1 MRLGVALEWQAY
13 GKSSALKCGGEM
25 LGFLWFFIGNPPAMM
40 VQHALDYAGVAVCA
54 ISGALAA
61 GRRSLDLLG
70 VVVIAIVTSIG
81 GGTLRDLLLDRHPVF
96 WIAQTGYL
104 VVAIAAALF
113 TLIYVRF
120 FKPPERVLLV
130 ADAFGLAL
138 FTISGAR
145 IADASGVDGVIV
157 VTMGVIT
164 GVFGGV
170 LRDVLC
176 AEIPM
181 ILRKG
186 HIYATAAIAG
196 ASAFVLMKN
205 FGMDPSITALAGM
218 AVVIVLR
225 LAAIIWNLE
234 LPVFSLQDHG
244 RHGDDKPGN

>member
-1 MRLGVALEWQAY
+1 
-13 GKSSALKCGGEM
+13 
-25 LGFLWFFIGNPPAMM
+25 MM
-40 VQHALDYAGVAVCA
+40 VQYALDYAGVAVCA

-96 WIAQTGYL
+96 WIAHTGYL

-113 TLIYVRF
+113 TLLYVRF

-145 IADASGVDGVIV
+145 IAADAGVDGVIV
-157 VTMGVIT
+157 VMMGVIT

-196 ASAFVLMKN
+196 ATGFVLLKN
-205 FGMDPSITALAGM
+205 LDLDPSVSALTGM
-218 AVVIVLR
+218 SIVVGLR
-225 LAAIIWNLE
+225 LAAIVWNLE

-244 RHGDDKPGN
+244 RHGDDKKGGD

>member
-1 MRLGVALEWQAY
+1 M
-13 GKSSALKCGGEM
+13 
-25 LGFLWFFIGNPPAMM
+25 I

-81 GGTLRDLLLDRHPVF
+81 GGTVRDLLLDRHPVF
-96 WIAQTGYL
+96 WISQTGYL
-104 VVAIAAALF
+104 IVAIAAALF
-113 TLIYVRF
+113 TLLYVRF
-120 FKPPERVLLV
+120 FKPPERLLLV

-145 IADASGVDGVIV
+145 IAYDTGVDGVIV
-157 VTMGVIT
+157 VVMGVIT

-196 ASAFVLMKN
+196 ASGFVLLKH
-205 FGMDPSITALAGM
+205 FDFDPAVPALSGM
-218 AVVIVLR
+218 AIVVGLR
-225 LAAIIWNLE
+225 LAAIVWNLE

-244 RHGDDKPGN
+244 RHGDR

>member
-1 MRLGVALEWQAY
+1 MIAQY
-13 GKSSALKCGGEM
+13 T
-25 LGFLWFFIGNPPAMM
+25 
-40 VQHALDYAGVAVCA
+40 LDYAGVAVCA

-70 VVVIAIVTSIG
+70 VVVIATVTAIG

-96 WIAQTGYL
+96 WVANPGYL
-104 VVAIAAALF
+104 IAAITAALF
-113 TLIYVRF
+113 TLGYVRF
-120 FKPPERVLLV
+120 FRPPERLLLF

-145 IADASGVDGVIV
+145 IAQLAEVDGVIV
-157 VTMGVIT
+157 VVMGTIT

-170 LRDVLC
+170 MRDVLC

-196 ASAFVLMKN
+196 ASAFVLLSN
-205 FGMDPSITALAGM
+205 AGFDRAWVTVCAM
-218 AVVIVLR
+218 LVVAGLR
-225 LAAIIWNLE
+225 IAAIVWGLT

-244 RHGDDKPGN
+244 RHGDR

>member
-1 MRLGVALEWQAY
+1 
-13 GKSSALKCGGEM
+13 M
-25 LGFLWFFIGNPPAMM
+25 L

-70 VVVIAIVTSIG
+70 VVVIAIVTSVG

-96 WIAQTGYL
+96 WIANTGYL
-104 VVAIAAALF
+104 LVAMAAALF
-113 TLIYVRF
+113 TLAYVRF
-120 FKPPERVLLV
+120 FKPPERLLLL

-145 IADASGVDGVIV
+145 IASAAGVDGVV
-157 VTMGVIT
+157 VVMMGVIT

-196 ASAFVLMKN
+196 AATFVLL
-205 FGMDPSITALAGM
+205 GHLALDAEWRALSAM
-218 AVVIVLR
+218 AVVAGLR
-225 LAAIIWNLE
+225 LAAIVWNLQ
-234 LPVFSLQDHG
+234 LPVFSLPDHG
-244 RHGDDKPGN
+244 RHSQH

>member
-1 MRLGVALEWQAY
+1 
-13 GKSSALKCGGEM
+13 
-25 LGFLWFFIGNPPAMM
+25 MM
-40 VQHALDYAGVAVCA
+40 VQHALDYAGVTVCA

-70 VVVIAIVTSIG
+70 VVVIAIVTSVG

-96 WIAQTGYL
+96 WIAHTGYL
-104 VVAIAAALF
+104 MVAVAAAFF
-113 TLIYVRF
+113 TLAYVRF
-120 FKPPERVLLV
+120 FKPPERLLLV

-145 IADASGVDGVIV
+145 IAYDSGVDGAV
-157 VTMGVIT
+157 VVMMAVIT

-170 LRDVLC
+170 MRDVLC

-186 HIYATAAIAG
+186 HIYATASIAG
-196 ASAFVLMKN
+196 ASSFVLLKN
-205 FGMDPSITALAGM
+205 IDVDASVPALTGM
-218 AVVIVLR
+218 VIIVGLR
-225 LAAIIWNLE
+225 LAAIVWNLE

-244 RHGDDKPGN
+244 RHGDR

>member
-1 MRLGVALEWQAY
+1 M
-13 GKSSALKCGGEM
+13 
-25 LGFLWFFIGNPPAMM
+25 I
-40 VQHALDYAGVAVCA
+40 VQHALDYSGVAVCA

-104 VVAIAAALF
+104 TTAIAAALF
-113 TLIYVRF
+113 TLLYVRF
-120 FKPPERVLLV
+120 FKPPERLLLV

-145 IADASGVDGVIV
+145 IADSSGVDGVIV
-157 VTMGVIT
+157 VMMGVIT

-181 ILRKG
+181 ILRRG

-196 ASAFVLMKN
+196 ASTFVMLKG
-205 FGMDPSITALAGM
+205 FALDPSICAIAGM
-218 AVVIVLR
+218 SVVISLR

-234 LPVFSLQDHG
+234 LPVFSLPDHG
-244 RHGDDKPGN
+244 RHGDDRRG

>member
-1 MRLGVALEWQAY
+1 
-13 GKSSALKCGGEM
+13 
-25 LGFLWFFIGNPPAMM
+25 MM

-104 VVAIAAALF
+104 MVAIAAALF
-113 TLIYVRF
+113 TLCYVRF
-120 FKPPERVLLV
+120 FKPPERLLLV

-145 IADASGVDGVIV
+145 IAYDSGVDGVIV
-157 VTMGVIT
+157 VMMGVIT

-196 ASAFVLMKN
+196 ACGFVLLKN
-205 FGMDPSITALAGM
+205 FDLYSPLPAIAGM
-218 AVVIVLR
+218 GIVISLR
-225 LAAIIWNLE
+225 LAAIVWNLE

-244 RHGDDKPGN
+244 RHGDDKTGRD